1 VSELEILRGSV
12 VDADAEAIVNAA
24 NSHLAHAG
32 GLARAIAQAAGPELQ
47 RACDAI
53 AEVPTGT
60 AVATTAGRLRARWVI
75 HAVGPIWSGGD
86 AGEPEL
92 LAGAYRSAIEVAAQ
106 IGARSIA
113 FPSLSTGIF
122 GYPLELAAPIAVA
135 SVRTAWAQHA
145 GRIDAIAFHLF
156 TEREYEAFSAAAA

>member
-1 VSELEILRGSV
+1 MSELEIRRGSV
-12 VDADAEAIVNAA
+12 VDAQVDAIVNAA

-60 AVATTAGRLRARWVI
+60 AVATPGGRLKARWVI
-75 HAVGPIWSGGD
+75 HAVGPVWHGGD
-86 AGEPEL
+86 VGEPVL
-92 LAGAYRSAIEVAAQ
+92 LASAYRSAIEVAAQ
-106 IGARSIA
+106 IGARSVA
-113 FPSLSTGIF
+113 FPSISTGIF

-135 SVRTAWAQHA
+135 SVRSAWAQHA
-145 GRIDAIAFHLF
+145 DQIEAVAFHLF